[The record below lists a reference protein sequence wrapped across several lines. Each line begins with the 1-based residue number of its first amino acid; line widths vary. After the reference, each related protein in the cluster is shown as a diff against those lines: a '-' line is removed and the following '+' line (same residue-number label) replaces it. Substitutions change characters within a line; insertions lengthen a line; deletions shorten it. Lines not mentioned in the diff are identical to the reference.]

1 MYKKMRIYITSFLI
15 VFLVLGCNSEKKTV
29 KAIAKNETPSPKIV
43 NLIEGPM
50 VNLSSSPYDIAIKID
65 KEKKNIYSLDIEM
78 LLHNG
83 SFFVSPNS
91 ERDFKGKFSIDIEKN
106 NDLESISELIE
117 MPLSQEIFDP
127 HPFVN
132 GYVNWVKVNTN
143 YKQLFLRTSDKNFK
157 VGGVVR
163 FVIEPRCT
171 LEEIPFIIT
180 YENGKMWIMQNDGC

>member
-1 MYKKMRIYITSFLI
+1 MRIYITSILT
-15 VFLVLGCNSEKKTV
+15 VFLLLGCSSEKKTV
-29 KAIAKNETPSPKIV
+29 KTIAKTETSVPKIV

-50 VNLSSSPYDIAIKID
+50 VDLSYNPYDIAIKMD
-65 KEKKNIYSLDIEM
+65 REKKNIYSLDIQM
-78 LLHNG
+78 LLRDG

-91 ERDFKGKFSIDIEKN
+91 ERDFKGKFRIDIEEN
-106 NDLESISELIE
+106 NAIESVSELIE
-117 MPLSQEIFDP
+117 TPLSQEVFDP

-143 YKQLFLRTSDKNFK
+143 YKQFFLRTSDKDFK

-180 YENGKMWIMQNDGC
+180 YEKGKMWIMQNDGC